1 MNDNLQKL
9 FTWEEIK
16 EALQQMT
23 PLKASD
29 PNGFTDC
36 FYQVYWEIIEDEA
49 CSTILNFL
57 NGGVQCFYSR

>member
-1 MNDNLQKL
+1 MNDDLQKL

-23 PLKASD
+23 PLKSSD
-29 PNGFTDC
+29 PYGFRDC
-36 FYQVYWEIIEDEA
+36 FYQVYWEIIGDEA

-57 NGGVQCFYSR
+57 NGV